1 MQFYVQKSYI
11 CENNTQVCNL
21 TICYEEL
28 LELHVYFIVTN
39 YDVIHII
46 MISMHDVRF
55 THS

>member
-1 MQFYVQKSYI
+1 MLYNYNYFSI
-11 CENNTQVCNL
+11 IIFCF

-28 LELHVYFIVTN
+28 LKLHVHFILSN